1 MEKGGFLW
9 KPPFLVVCYSP
20 KLLETSSHRAVT
32 ASFSSAPSASSVMVV
47 PLTIPRDSTPSKAL
61 GVHATLILLQPDAAL
76 ELVGLL
82 NEERGRTSM
91 QAYFIVD
98 RNILSIHRYYSLSKK
113 IFRTLS
119 YHIPSGADSSIAIS
133 REMARIWQ

>member
-1 MEKGGFLW
+1 
-9 KPPFLVVCYSP
+9 
-20 KLLETSSHRAVT
+20 
-32 ASFSSAPSASSVMVV
+32 MVPV
-47 PLTIPRDSTPSKAL
+47 KCALDDPEGQHAQQAL

-113 IFRTLS
+113 SFGLYRII
-119 YHIPSGADSSIAIS
+119 YHRGPIRQCHFARNGADLAINTDKAS
-133 REMARIWQ
+133 PRAGIYFNSTTVTPDSPSP